1 MKKQAQ
7 IKSALAARLSA
18 ASVLSLSALLNLA
31 PPAFAVQAPS
41 SAQVQAAAALQFETE
56 VDAFLADYWR
66 LVPDAAVAAG
76 RFEAAAQ
83 LPAPTEARRQ
93 ALLIFCERWLQ
104 RLADLPGRLQA
115 AGKSALTPAQLGDL
129 ALLDNHLRAM
139 RWSMTEL
146 RSDQW
151 DASESNVAD
160 PFAQLLNK
168 PDYAPAGQRLAWIDQ
183 RLRQVPAYYQAALKQ
198 LKNPSPVHLKLAIDQ
213 LEGGLVLFREDIPKA
228 IKQAGLKGEA
238 AASLQRH
245 NAQALRAVLAHIAAL
260 KRIDRSLEQSG
271 GGRSF
276 RLGKALF
283 EAKFDY
289 EIQASVDAAGLYQ
302 RALADKARLLQRMDE
317 LSEQLW
323 PGLFGDAAKPADRF
337 DKIGRVID
345 KLSERHVAPE
355 RFVDEIKSQIPA
367 LAAWV
372 TAHDLLSLDPSRPLV
387 VRETPAYMRGV
398 AGASI
403 SAPGPLDPKGDT
415 YYNVD
420 PLDKYTPAEA
430 ESFLREYNHWM
441 LQVLNIHEAIPG
453 HYVQLLHANKSP
465 SKIKTL
471 FGNGAMVEG
480 WAVYAERMMM
490 ESGWGAVD
498 GKPSLEMGLMYAKW
512 NLRVVSNAILDY
524 SVHVLGMSESEALQL
539 LEREAFQSKTE
550 AKEKWHRAQVS
561 SAQLSSYFAGFSE
574 ILALR
579 EQLKAQRGE
588 AFKLKAFHEEFL
600 SHGSAPVR
608 MVRRLMLEQ
617 AAGLRN

>member
-1 MKKQAQ
+1 MKNQVKNKKAFAVRLGLLAMV
-7 IKSALAARLSA
+7 SLSAGFALPALAAEPM
-18 ASVLSLSALLNLA
+18 ASVA
-31 PPAFAVQAPS
+31 PQS
-41 SAQVQAAAALQFETE
+41 QAAARPADAQFEAE
-56 VDAFLADYWR
+56 LEAFLQDYWH
-66 LVPDAAVAAG
+66 LVPEAAVAAG
-76 RFEAAAQ
+76 QFEAAAR
-83 LPAPTEARRQ
+83 LPLPGEQRRQ
-93 ALLIFCERWLQ
+93 ALLAFCDAWLA
-104 RLADLPGRLQA
+104 RLAALPTRLQA
-115 AGKSALTPAQLGDL
+115 KGQPALTPAQQGDL

-139 RWSMTEL
+139 RWSWSEL
-146 RSDQW
+146 RSGQW
-151 DASESNVAD
+151 DASEYNVAD
-160 PFAQLLNK
+160 PLAQLLNK
-168 PDYAPAGQRLAWIDQ
+168 PDYAPAAQRLAWIDQ
-183 RLRQVPAYYQAALKQ
+183 RLQQVPAYYRAAFQQ
-198 LKNPSPVHLKLAIDQ
+198 LKNPSLVHLKLAIEQ
-213 LEGGLVLFREDIPKA
+213 LEGGLTLYQQDIP
-228 IKQAGLKGEA
+228 QALRQAQLRGAA
-238 AASLQRH
+238 AASLQKH
-245 NAQALRAVLAHIAAL
+245 NAQALRATQSHLSAL
-260 KRIDRSLEQSG
+260 KRLARQLEQGG

-283 EAKFDY
+283 ETKFDY

-317 LSEQLW
+317 LAEQLW
-323 PGLFGDAAKPADRF
+323 PGLFGDAAMPADRF

-345 KLSERHVAPE
+345 KLSERHVAPQ
-355 RFVDEIKSQIPA
+355 RFVEEIQSQIPA

-403 SAPGPLDPKGDT
+403 SAPGPLDPKGNT

-420 PLDKYTPAEA
+420 PLDKYSPAEA

-441 LQVLNIHEAIPG
+441 LQILNIHEAIPG

-498 GKPSLEMGLMYAKW
+498 GKPSPEMALMYAKW

-524 SVHVLGMSESEALQL
+524 SVHVLDMTEAQALKL

-550 AKEKWHRAQVS
+550 AQEKWHRAQVS

-588 AFKLKAFHEEFL
+588 AFRLKAFHEEFL

-608 MVRRLMLEQ
+608 MVRRLMLQPAE
-617 AAGLRN
+617 

>member
-1 MKKQAQ
+1 MKNNRLLLSLRAQ
-7 IKSALAARLSA
+7 RLGA
-18 ASVLSLSALLNLA
+18 ASLLSLATLLSQA
-31 PPAFAVQAPS
+31 MPVAAAKPPVA
-41 SAQVQAAAALQFETE
+41 AQVQAPARAIFDAE
-56 VDAFLADYWR
+56 VEAFLADYWR

-76 RFEAAAQ
+76 RYEAAAQ

-93 ALLIFCERWLQ
+93 ALLAFSATWLQ
-104 RLADLPGRLQA
+104 RWADLPGRLQA
-115 AGKSALTPAQLGDL
+115 AGEPAATPAQLGDI
-129 ALLDNHLRAM
+129 ALLDNHLRAL
-139 RWSMTEL
+139 RWSQTEL

-151 DASESNVAD
+151 DASEYNVAD

-168 PDYAPAGQRLAWIDQ
+168 PDYAPAAQRLAWIDQ

-198 LKNPSPVHLKLAIDQ
+198 LKNPSPLHLKLAIDQ
-213 LEGGLVLFREDIPKA
+213 LEGGLPLFREDIPA
-228 IKQAGLKGEA
+228 AVASAGLSPQA
-238 AASLQRH
+238 AASLKRH
-245 NAQALRAVLAHIAAL
+245 NAAALRAVQAHIAAL
-260 KRIDRSLEQSG
+260 KRIERAQTQSG
-271 GGRSF
+271 TGRSF
-276 RLGKALF
+276 RIGKALF
-283 EAKFDY
+283 ETKFDY

-302 RALADKARLLQRMDE
+302 RALADKAQLLQRMGEIAD
-317 LSEQLW
+317 QLW
-323 PGLFGDAAKPADRF
+323 PSLFAEQALPADRF
-337 DKIGRVID
+337 EKIGRVID
-345 KLSERHVAPE
+345 KLSERHVAPD
-355 RFVDEIKSQIPA
+355 RFVDEIKAQIPA

-372 TAHDLLSLDPSRPLV
+372 SQHDLLTLDPSRPLV

-403 SAPGPLDPKGDT
+403 SAPGPLDPKGET

-420 PLDKYTPAEA
+420 PLDKYSPAEA

-524 SVHVLGMSESEALQL
+524 SVHVLGMEEAEAMRL
-539 LEREAFQSKTE
+539 LEREAFQSHTE
-550 AKEKWHRAQVS
+550 ASEKWHRAQVS
-561 SAQLSSYFAGFSE
+561 STQLSSYYAGFSE

-579 EQLKAQRGE
+579 EQLKAKQG
-588 AFKLKAFHEEFL
+588 ADFKLKAFHESFL

-608 MVRRLMLEQ
+608 MVRRLMLE
-617 AAGLRN
+617 APSH